1 MWEAARA
8 YFVEAAYPEVA
19 FPKTGDDARCVLCQQ
34 PLPAEASDR
43 LSRFEQFI
51 RNSTQ
56 AEEEDAAQAIE
67 SFRDGLSASRLSL
80 EAVQSM
86 TALLKGDLDK
96 SDIADQVRR
105 FAVSALWHLRS
116 ILPSGRKPDSVIP
129 ALPEEAVSSVCVDLE
144 RRAAA
149 LTADADSPE
158 RKALQRELAELE
170 DRLWLA
176 GIKEDVLLEIARRKE
191 IEALEQAAQHTRHN
205 EITRKSS
212 DLSEALVTNRLRG
225 RFVQEVDALGIGGL
239 ALELRK
245 ERATQGAPQ
254 FRVCLIH
261 KPDQKAG
268 EILSEGEH
276 RSVALAAFLAELS
289 TTDNNSGIVFDDPIS
304 SLDHLHREAI
314 ARRLAD
320 EGRNR
325 QVIVFTHDLPFLF
338 LLEQHCREGSPPD
351 ARRTE
356 VAIRHVQK
364 RAGRPGYCVDT
375 PPNKAQKARSR
386 VESIQ
391 RHLDNSAIQ
400 YERDPEGQWLYTA
413 KGILSELR
421 DTWEAGVEEI
431 STARTADLLQKVNTR
446 GLSRLSAIR
455 LEDAQNMRTAY
466 GRCSVLLHKA
476 SDALNPAI
484 PTPDQIGAEIDA
496 LRQWIDDLKSRQEQ
510 IAEA

>member
-1 MWEAARA
+1 MPRSKTRKRGTSRSIRSPACSEFTEVGRLIGALSGRTDPARVESLASLDDSEEQRLTTLRADLAQEPKALATRLRSYKRRLETAIEKLRALHDAASEDSAARLRALADDLAAKREASRFAATALFETEPLPDVGSETWRSLWEAARA

-34 PLPAEASDR
+34 PLSAEASDR

-116 ILPSGRKPDSVIP
+116 ILPSGRKPNSVIP

-212 DLSEALVTNRLRG
+212 ECVRG
-225 RFVQEVDALGIGGL
+225 ARDRPVARALG
-239 ALELRK
+239 
-245 ERATQGAPQ
+245 P
-254 FRVCLIH
+254 
-261 KPDQKAG
+261 
-268 EILSEGEH
+268 
-276 RSVALAAFLAELS
+276 
-289 TTDNNSGIVFDDPIS
+289 
-304 SLDHLHREAI
+304 
-314 ARRLAD
+314 
-320 EGRNR
+320 
-325 QVIVFTHDLPFLF
+325 
-338 LLEQHCREGSPPD
+338 
-351 ARRTE
+351 
-356 VAIRHVQK
+356 
-364 RAGRPGYCVDT
+364 
-375 PPNKAQKARSR
+375 
-386 VESIQ
+386 
-391 RHLDNSAIQ
+391 
-400 YERDPEGQWLYTA
+400 
-413 KGILSELR
+413 
-421 DTWEAGVEEI
+421 
-431 STARTADLLQKVNTR
+431 R
-446 GLSRLSAIR
+446 G
-455 LEDAQNMRTAY
+455 
-466 GRCSVLLHKA
+466 
-476 SDALNPAI
+476 
-484 PTPDQIGAEIDA
+484 
-496 LRQWIDDLKSRQEQ
+496 
-510 IAEA
+510 